1 MYTYVP
7 NIYEPYGDR
16 QVLVPFLV
24 GALAGG
30 AAIGLTRPRPIYNV
44 APSYNQYPVSQYPVY
59 PYGYSYNYSYNYPMY
74 PFYR

>member
-1 MYTYVP
+1 MYTNNPY
-7 NIYEPYGDR
+7 IYLGYGDR
-16 QVLVPFLV
+16 QVVPFLV

-44 APSYNQYPVSQYPVY
+44 APSYNQYPMY
-59 PYGYSYNYSYNYPMY
+59 PYGYSYNYSYNYPVY